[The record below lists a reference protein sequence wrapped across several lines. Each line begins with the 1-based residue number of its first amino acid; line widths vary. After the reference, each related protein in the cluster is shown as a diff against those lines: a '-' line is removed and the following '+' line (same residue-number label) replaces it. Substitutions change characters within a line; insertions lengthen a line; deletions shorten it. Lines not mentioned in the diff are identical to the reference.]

1 MTGAV
6 LVPVPPA
13 TVNPNNQPSWEV
25 HAVQAVSG
33 ISIDRA
39 SALATTRTAGDRTAD
54 VIAAIRDPKVPTRGL
69 GWTLGETAAH
79 LVANVRSHRAWLRGE
94 GKIDYGVAD
103 LAEVNRRAMDELD
116 ERDPARLAESLRAE
130 NQAYVGAAGDQS
142 PGATVPA
149 EVGPALSVEVMTCVY
164 LGELLV
170 HGFDLARTLGRPWRI
185 GRVEANLVAAGALA
199 ILPQFVDLAAA
210 RGGSVAYELRLR
222 GGPRVVLR
230 ISDGT
235 LGVEPGTP
243 GVAVDCRISADP
255 AAFLLVAYGRVGQ
268 WRPIVRGQLLAWGR
282 RPWAAL
288 RLTSYVRNP

>member
-1 MTGAV
+1 
-6 LVPVPPA
+6 
-13 TVNPNNQPSWEV
+13 
-25 HAVQAVSG
+25 VQDVG
-33 ISIDRA
+33 RISIDRA
-39 SALATTRTAGDRTAD
+39 SALGATRTAGDRVAE
-54 VIAAIRDPKVPTRGL
+54 VIAAIRDPAAPTRGL

-94 GKIDYGVAD
+94 GKIDYGVPD
-103 LAEVNRRAMDELD
+103 LAEVNRRALDEL
-116 ERDPARLAESLRAE
+116 EEPDPARLAELLRAE
-130 NQAYVGAAGDQS
+130 NQAYVRAAGDQP
-142 PGATVPA
+142 PGAIVPA

-170 HGFDLARTLGRPWRI
+170 HGFDLARTLGRPWPIARA
-185 GRVEANLVAAGALA
+185 EANLVIAGALS
-199 ILPQFVDLAAA
+199 ILPQFVDPAAA
-210 RGGSVAYELRLR
+210 RDASVCYELRLR

-230 ISDGT
+230 VGDGT

-268 WRPIVRGQLLAWGR
+268 WGPIVRGQLLAWGR

-288 RLTSYVRNP
+288 RLTSYMRNP

>member
-1 MTGAV
+1 V
-6 LVPVPPA
+6 
-13 TVNPNNQPSWEV
+13 EV
-25 HAVQAVSG
+25 QAVQDVSG

-39 SALATTRTAGDRTAD
+39 SALATTRSAGDRTAE
-54 VIAAIRDPKVPTRGL
+54 VIAAIRDPRAPTRGL

-79 LVANVRSHRAWLRGE
+79 LVANARSHRAWLRGE
-94 GKIDYGVAD
+94 GKIDYGAPD
-103 LAEVNRRAMDELD
+103 LAEVNRRAIDELE
-116 ERDPARLAESLRAE
+116 ERDPARLAELLRAE
-130 NQAYVGAAGDQS
+130 NQAYVGAAGDQP

-170 HGFDLARTLGRPWRI
+170 HGFDLARTLGRPWPIARA
-185 GRVEANLVAAGALA
+185 EANLVAAGALS
-199 ILPQFVDLAAA
+199 ILPQFVDPAAA
-210 RGGSVAYELRLR
+210 RDASVAYELRLR

-230 ISDGT
+230 VRDGT

-243 GVAVDCRISADP
+243 GVTVDCRISADP

-268 WRPIVRGQLLAWGR
+268 WGPIVRGQLLAWGR

-288 RLTSYVRNP
+288 QLTSYVRNP